1 MSKKELTKKI
11 SCSLIFLYLFLLSMK
26 LMSSSFKMFGED
38 FSDQLI
44 SLTSDPFVA
53 LFVGILV
60 TSVVQSSSF
69 TTSLTV
75 GLVASG
81 CLTLGGAIPIVLGAN
96 IGTTITNTIVSIS
109 HIRKKGEFKKAFEAA
124 ILHDIH
130 NVLAVII
137 FFPLELKFH
146 LLERS
151 SLAVTNFIF
160 NCGSASDAI
169 AKSSFTSPLSYI
181 LNPPV
186 NLFKSA
192 LSDHAFILAIISLAM
207 LFFSLSSFVKIL
219 KPLAKTELKEIIHHS
234 IFKNP
239 RRSFVFGILLTAF
252 VQSSSVTTSMI
263 IPFAGLGILEL
274 EAIYPYVLGAN
285 VGTTITALLV
295 AFTLGSYAA
304 VTVAMAHCLFNLF
317 GGLLIYPFKF
327 IPIGISRKIGN
338 TALTSR
344 AIPLIYIAVVFFLVP
359 FLIVFL

>member
-1 MSKKELTKKI
+1 
-11 SCSLIFLYLFLLSMK
+11 
-26 LMSSSFKMFGED
+26 MFGED
-38 FSDQLI
+38 FSEPLL

-60 TSVVQSSSF
+60 TSIVQSSSF

-109 HIRKKGEFKKAFEAA
+109 HIRKRGEFKKAFEAA

-146 LLERS
+146 LLEKA
-151 SLAVTNFIF
+151 SLFVTSFIF
-160 NCGSASDAI
+160 NFGSASDTI
-169 AKSSFTSPLSYI
+169 AKSSFASPLELVI
-181 LNPPV
+181 NPPV
-186 NLFKSA
+186 NFLKNA
-192 LSDHAFILAIISLAM
+192 LDGHAFVLVIISLLV

-219 KPLAKTELKEIIHHS
+219 KPLAETELKEIIRGS
-234 IFKNP
+234 VFKNP

-252 VQSSSVTTSMI
+252 VQSSSITTSMV

-285 VGTTITALLV
+285 IGTTITALLV
-295 AFTLGSYAA
+295 AFTLGSYTA

-317 GGLLIYPFKF
+317 GAFLIYPFRF
-327 IPIGISRKIGN
+327 IPIVLSKKISE

-344 AIPLIYIAVVFFLVP
+344 AIPLIYIFIIFFLIP
-359 FLIVFL
+359 SLIIFF